1 MESNHEDPQADATS
15 AQAALDSITADRRDI
30 GARFTKETR
39 WAAPA
44 QGAGVAL
51 LVAAPAPGLPWMAVL
66 SLAGVIV
73 LLVVEIQFRKR
84 TGLTI
89 SRPAGP
95 LGWTLAILAV
105 VVMAGGVVASTTLS
119 LVGPSQW
126 IPAVVAAAF
135 VLTTLIVILYDRT
148 YAREVTRV
156 R

>member
-1 MESNHEDPQADATS
+1 MESNGETPRTDAAS
-15 AQAALDSITADRRDI
+15 AQAALDSITTDRSDI
-30 GARFTKETR
+30 GARFTKETW
-39 WAAPA
+39 WAAPG

-119 LVGPSQW
+119 LAGPTQW
-126 IPAVVAAAF
+126 IPALVAAAF
-135 VLTTLIVILYDRT
+135 VLTALIVVLYDRA
-148 YAREVTRV
+148 YAHEVTRV